1 MYVCVCVHT
10 CACARVC
17 THLLRHGGM
26 VALKGP
32 CPRQKE
38 FGGLCFDKDN
48 TQLGKE
54 FYFGLGLGFFL
65 PTYSAPSSP

>member
-1 MYVCVCVHT
+1 
-10 CACARVC
+10 
-17 THLLRHGGM
+17 M

-54 FYFGLGLGFFL
+54 FYFGLGLGFFFAYL
-65 PTYSAPSSP
+65 LSPKFALISSHYC